1 MRAKATVVDEDA
13 IPKFWC
19 RHGASRHI
27 KLTHFFT
34 HVMPEHETRRRLLRM
49 RRKYRISRTILG
61 LILSLPPD
69 TLRRWETGDRRPS
82 CAARKLIWLVDCLLS
97 GSPPIN
103 LSELIAGHIPDCKLW
118 RDPADAS
125 DSVTTGLPGFG
136 AFTGGASPMKFMNAR
151 EDHS

>member
-1 MRAKATVVDEDA
+1 
-13 IPKFWC
+13 
-19 RHGASRHI
+19 
-27 KLTHFFT
+27 
-34 HVMPEHETRRRLLRM
+34 M

-125 DSVTTGLPGFG
+125 DSVTTGLPGFEGRFTKFLEGAKDVLTFGRFG